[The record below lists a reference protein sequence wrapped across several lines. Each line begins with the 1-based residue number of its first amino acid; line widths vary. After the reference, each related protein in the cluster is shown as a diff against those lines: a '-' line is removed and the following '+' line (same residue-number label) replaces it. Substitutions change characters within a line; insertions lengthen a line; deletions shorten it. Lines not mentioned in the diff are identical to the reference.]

1 MYKNK
6 SKNTIWIYALILFT
20 CVFILLLLTGYS
32 QIKFNRSLNEY
43 RNKLISSEEEIN
55 ISSHN
60 LKTALEENEMLYKK
74 IEKLNKTL
82 EEKTAAFN
90 ELEEKL
96 KNKEK
101 EIDERIFIN
110 NYELLLEAEEYFN
123 NGEVIKSSIILLE
136 KMDKRK
142 LDANGLKKYN
152 KLKEKIYEKAPWEF
166 YKEGY
171 NNYIEERYKDAKY
184 NLQYSLKFSESEYF
198 SDDCYYYIA
207 YSEYRMKEY
216 EQAKETIKILAEKY
230 PSSNYIEEAQRLLN
244 IIENEIKS
252 FEN

>member
-1 MYKNK
+1 MYNK
-6 SKNTIWIYALILFT
+6 KGKNTIWIYAVILFT

-32 QIKFNRSLNEY
+32 QVKFNRNLNEY

-74 IEKLNKTL
+74 IEELNNIL
-82 EEKTAAFN
+82 EEKTIDYE

-101 EIDERIFIN
+101 ENEENQFLK
-110 NYELLLEAEEYFN
+110 NYELLLEAEQYYN
-123 NGEVIKSSIILLE
+123 NDKIIECTIVLLE
-136 KMDKRK
+136 KVDKNK
-142 LDANGLKKYN
+142 LSLNGLKKYN
-152 KLKEKIYEKAPWEF
+152 ELKEEIYKKAAWEF

-171 NNYIEERYKDAKY
+171 NNYIEKEYKDAKF
-184 NLQYSLKFSESEYF
+184 NLNYSLKIAEDEYF

-207 YSEYRMKEY
+207 YSEYRIGKFEL
-216 EQAKETIKILAEKY
+216 AKKTLETLIKKY
-230 PSSNYIEEAQRLLN
+230 PSSNYVEEAQKLLN
-244 IIENEIKS
+244 IMENE
-252 FEN
+252 